1 MDYSALKT
9 LLDSDP
15 ANADKSD
22 SEAAAWCNEKAH
34 SVIGKLEISSIAS
47 RWLNSG
53 VWDAL
58 LGAAADSNHAA
69 HQLARGVVTV
79 THEARTLGLENF
91 DFSLPRP
98 NQLLAGLRDAG
109 FIDQAEVDAIVALAT
124 RQISRVENDPN
135 IGAINVTHIDVA
147 IARGRGQ

>member
-1 MDYSALKT
+1 MDYAALKS

-15 ANADKSD
+15 STATMSD
-22 SEAAAWCNEKAH
+22 PEAANWCNEKVH

-47 RWLNSG
+47 RWLNTG

-58 LGAAADSNHAA
+58 LAAAADSNHAA
-69 HQLARGVVTV
+69 HQLAVGVVTV

-98 NQLLAGLRDAG
+98 NQLLVGLRDAG
-109 FIDQAEVDAIVALAT
+109 FIDQAEVDVIVGMAT
-124 RQISRVENDPN
+124 RQISRVENAGISPS
-135 IGAINVTHIDVA
+135 VTHIDIA
-147 IARGRGQ
+147 IARGRG